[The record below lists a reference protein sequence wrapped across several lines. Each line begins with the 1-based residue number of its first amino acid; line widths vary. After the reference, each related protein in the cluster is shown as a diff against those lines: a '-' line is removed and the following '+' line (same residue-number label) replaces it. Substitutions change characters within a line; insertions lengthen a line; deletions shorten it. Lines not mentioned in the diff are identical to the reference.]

1 MQIAIDIIDFINDF
15 NEPIE
20 VFEWLNIGTSI
31 SSQRQ
36 NGFIGAL
43 AFIEKSLQM
52 NKEFILHSDVEVFS
66 IPDGEKILLKK
77 GIPGIITQSLG
88 NNFTIVVEGNMYQV
102 KGSDAEAI
110 GEEKKSIVSNNFAN
124 KEEVW
129 NILQTCYDPEIPVNI
144 VDLGLVYDCTIS
156 EEKDGVSVSIQMTLT
171 APGCGM
177 GPIIA
182 DEVKEKILS
191 LHGTKSVEVELVWEP
206 QWNQDMM
213 SDAAKLQLG
222 LY

>member
-1 MQIAIDIIDFINDF
+1 
-15 NEPIE
+15 
-20 VFEWLNIGTSI
+20 
-31 SSQRQ
+31 
-36 NGFIGAL
+36 
-43 AFIEKSLQM
+43 M

-77 GIPGIITQSLG
+77 GMPVIITQSLG
-88 NNFTIVVEGNMYQV
+88 DNFTIVVEGNMYQV

-129 NILQTCYDPEIPVNI
+129 NILETCYDPEIPVNI
-144 VDLGLVYDCTIS
+144 VDLGLVYDCTVS
-156 EEKDGVSVSIQMTLT
+156 EEKDGVSVSIKMTLT

-177 GPIIA
+177 GPVIA

-191 LHGTKSVEVELVWEP
+191 LHGTKDVEVELVWEP